1 MDWSSIYDESGDED
15 GDWTGFSSRLTPI
28 LENFSSRGKYT
39 ATICYIFTINYILG
53 GYRECKVCILK
64 LQVVPCAYL
73 MSRECCYVFFNQLM
87 DG

>member
-53 GYRECKVCILK
+53 GYRECKVCMPYNTMK
-64 LQVVPCAYL
+64 
-73 MSRECCYVFFNQLM
+73 
-87 DG
+87 